1 MHNYEAV
8 LREIIYFNRKPA
20 YYLNR
25 AFKLTCSELNGRFV
39 SNDYIQTLTVIHP
52 KSDAP
57 TSVLAGQSQSSSSAS
72 IVSSSDQV
80 VVGGPEE
87 IAGQLAASSPVTP
100 PAPSS
105 AGGPSSSQQQEPVAH
120 LQAHDHKVEFK
131 EARIKS
137 AGFLDGGLIDASD
150 ALGRTS
156 ASTFSLCRS
165 GMVIFFF
172 QHPIDRFT
180 ILSNRSIHHA
190 PHI

>member
-57 TSVLAGQSQSSSSAS
+57 TVSQPQAPVNDQTSDQGQSPA
-72 IVSSSDQV
+72 
-80 VVGGPEE
+80 
-87 IAGQLAASSPVTP
+87 
-100 PAPSS
+100 APSS
-105 AGGPSSSQQQEPVAH
+105 ASSSSPIGQQQQPVAH
-120 LQAHDHKVEFK
+120 LQAHDHKIEFK

-156 ASTFSLCRS
+156 ASTCFFLCGYRMRIYRFDQS
-165 GMVIFFF
+165 ITAF
-172 QHPIDRFT
+172 Q
-180 ILSNRSIHHA
+180 
-190 PHI
+190 